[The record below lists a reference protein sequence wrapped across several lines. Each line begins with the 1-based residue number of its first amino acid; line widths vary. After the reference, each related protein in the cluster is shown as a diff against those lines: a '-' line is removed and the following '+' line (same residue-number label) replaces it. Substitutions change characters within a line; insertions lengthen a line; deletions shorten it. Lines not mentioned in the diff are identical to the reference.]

1 MIHRNLRFG
10 IALFLAAAAFTSLSE
25 AQIPDNIESHL
36 TAARKAA
43 KFEWTG
49 VLSRNCVAPKLGP
62 PELGTRGTIPE
73 RSLWYAPPAQVFD
86 NLYFLG
92 TKFHTSW
99 ALTTSDGIILI
110 DTLYNYASE
119 PEIVDGLKTLGL
131 DPAKVKYVLITHG
144 HGDHDE
150 GAKLFQD
157 RYGSHVAL
165 GAGDWDLIEKA
176 KFMAGG
182 KPKRDIVVTDGQKFT
197 LGDTT
202 VTAVLTPGH
211 TPGDYS
217 LIFQV
222 KDHGK
227 PLTVAYASG
236 TAFSFP
242 YDAPHF
248 DTFIA
253 SQKKFADAASAAGA
267 TIVLSNHSAFDN
279 AYTRVK
285 LIAARKP
292 GEPHPFEVGPAA
304 VADYF
309 TVLEECALAAE
320 AGATTT
326 STESPQKSE

>member
-1 MIHRNLRFG
+1 MENWMNIRRFTCR
-10 IALFLAAAAFTSLSE
+10 AAFALAMTIVAANAHAQTRENVE
-25 AQIPDNIESHL
+25 AHL
-36 TAARKAA
+36 KAAREAA
-43 KFEWTG
+43 KFEWVGT
-49 VLSRNCVAPKLGP
+49 LSRNCVAPELGP
-62 PELGTRGTIPE
+62 PEIGARGAIPD
-73 RSLWYAPPAQVFD
+73 RSLWYAEPAKVFD

-92 TKFHTSW
+92 TKFHSSW

-110 DTLYNYASE
+110 DTLFNYAAE
-119 PEIVDGLKTLGL
+119 PEIVDGLKSLGL

-157 RYGSHVAL
+157 RYGARVAL
-165 GAGDWDLIEKA
+165 GAGDWDLIDKA
-176 KFMAGG
+176 KFVAGG
-182 KPKRDIVVTDGQKFT
+182 KPKRDIVVTDGQKIT

-211 TPGDYS
+211 TPGAYG

-222 KDHGK
+222 KDHGR

-253 SQKKFADAASAAGA
+253 SQKKMAAAAAAAGA
-267 TIVLSNHSAFDN
+267 TIVISNHSAFDN
-279 AYTRVK
+279 ALTRVK
-285 LIAARKP
+285 LVSARKP
-292 GEPHPFEVGPAA
+292 GEPHPYEVGSAV

-320 AGATTT
+320 AGL
-326 STESPQKSE
+326 PK